1 MSSKKGGFS
10 DLLFITIMP
19 KIYGIGASIVI
30 FGAMFKILHLPGA
43 AAMLGIGLT
52 TEALIFFISAFEP
65 PHKELD
71 WTKVYPE
78 LGEDYSGA
86 VAKTRIQSSGAPQE
100 TVSSKLDH
108 MLEKA
113 KIGPELIES
122 LGKGMQNLATNVK
135 SLTGVSTAAVATE
148 EYAKNVKSASQSLT
162 SMNKSYSEAMSAMS
176 EMATASKDTKEYH
189 DQVKGV
195 TKNLGALNAVYE
207 MELQDANSHVKAMQR
222 FYSNVSTVMT
232 SMEKAGKESE
242 QFSGELKKL
251 TGNLT
256 SLNSVYGSML
266 TAMRGGGG
274 APASTSPQSQP
285 SQSGGSSGSSGSS
298 QGSNS

>member
-10 DLLFITIMP
+10 DLLFTTIMP
-19 KIYGIGASIVI
+19 KVYGIGAAVVI
-30 FGAMFKILHLPGA
+30 MGAMFKILHLPGG
-43 AAMLGIGLT
+43 AAMLGIGLS
-52 TEALIFFISAFEP
+52 TEAVIFFLSAFEP

-78 LGEDYSGA
+78 LAEDFAGA
-86 VAKTRIQSSGAPQE
+86 AVKPRITGAESAGPSDS
-100 TVSSKLDH
+100 VSQKMDH

-122 LGKGMQNLATNVK
+122 LGKGMQNIATNVK
-135 SLTGVSTAAVATE
+135 SMSGLSKAAAATE
-148 EYAKNVKSASQSLT
+148 DYSKNVRTASQALT
-162 SMNKSYSEAMSAMS
+162 NMNKSYSEAMSAMS

-189 DQVKGV
+189 DQVKNV

-251 TGNLT
+251 TGNLS
-256 SLNSVYGSML
+256 SLNNIYGSML

-274 APASTSPQSQP
+274 TRGNAGGTVST
-285 SQSGGSSGSSGSS
+285 GEVR
-298 QGSNS
+298 

>member
-10 DLLFITIMP
+10 DLLFTTIMP
-19 KIYGIGASIVI
+19 KIYGIGAAIVI

-43 AAMLGIGLT
+43 GAMLAIGLT
-52 TEALIFFISAFEP
+52 TEAVIFFISAFEP

-78 LGEDYSGA
+78 LDEDYAGA
-86 VAKTRIQSSGAPQE
+86 TAQARIKGGKPGDS
-100 TVSSKLDH
+100 VSQKLDH

-122 LGKGMQNLATNVK
+122 LGKGMQNIAGNVK
-135 SLTGVSTAAVATE
+135 SMAGISTAAVATE
-148 EYAKNVKSASQSLT
+148 EYSRNVKAAAHSLT
-162 SMNKSYSEAMSAMS
+162 SMNKSYSETMSAMS
-176 EMATASKDTKEYH
+176 EMASASKDTKEYH
-189 DQVKGV
+189 NQVKGV

-222 FYSNVSTVMT
+222 FYSNVSTVMD

-242 QFSGELKKL
+242 QFSGQLKKL

-256 SLNSVYGSML
+256 SLNSIYGSML

-274 APASTSPQSQP
+274 SPAGSTSTG
-285 SQSGGSSGSSGSS
+285 SGGSVHG
-298 QGSNS
+298 N

>member
-1 MSSKKGGFS
+1 MSSKKGGFA
-10 DLLFITIMP
+10 DLLFTTIMP
-19 KIYGIGASIVI
+19 KIYGIGAAVVI
-30 FGAMFKILHLPGA
+30 MGAMFKILHLPGA
-43 AAMLGIGLT
+43 AAMLGIGLS
-52 TEALIFFISAFEP
+52 TEAVIFFLSAFEP
-65 PHKELD
+65 PHKDLD

-78 LGEDYSGA
+78 LAEDFGGA
-86 VAKTRIQSSGAPQE
+86 AAKPRIKGAESAGPGDA
-100 TVSSKLDH
+100 VSQKMDH

-122 LGKGMQNLATNVK
+122 LGKGMQNIATNVK
-135 SLTGVSTAAVATE
+135 AMSGLSNAAAATE
-148 EYAKNVKSASQSLT
+148 DYSKNVRTASQSLT
-162 SMNKSYSEAMSAMS
+162 NMNKSYSEAMSAMS

-189 DQVKGV
+189 DQVKHV

-251 TGNLT
+251 TGNLS
-256 SLNSVYGSML
+256 SLNNIYGSML

-274 APASTSPQSQP
+274 TSGNAGGVVST
-285 SQSGGSSGSSGSS
+285 GEVR
-298 QGSNS
+298 